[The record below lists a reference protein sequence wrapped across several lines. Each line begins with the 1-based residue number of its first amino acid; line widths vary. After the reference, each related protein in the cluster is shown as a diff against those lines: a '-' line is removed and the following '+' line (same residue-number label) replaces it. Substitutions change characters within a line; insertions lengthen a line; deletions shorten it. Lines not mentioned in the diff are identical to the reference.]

1 VNARVGRYEVD
12 FLWPAERVIVE
23 TDGWATH
30 GTRRAF
36 EHDRAKDAA
45 LQAAGYIV
53 IRFTWDQIHHE
64 PLKVAAQLAQL
75 LARGSVAA

>member
-1 VNARVGRYEVD
+1 M
-12 FLWPAERVIVE
+12 E

-30 GTRRAF
+30 GTWRAF

-45 LQAAGYIV
+45 LQAAAGYV
-53 IRFTWDQIHHE
+53 VVRFAWRQIDEE

>member
-1 VNARVGRYEVD
+1 MR
-12 FLWPAERVIVE
+12 

-36 EHDRAKDAA
+36 EDDRAKDAV
-45 LQAAGYIV
+45 LQAAGYV
-53 IRFTWDQIHHE
+53 VVRFTWRQIEHQ

-75 LARGSVAA
+75 LARDSVAA